1 MQLSDRHV
9 GKNAALE
16 GAIDSE
22 VLLRRVTIGI
32 GASNPEKDRA
42 MENQDER
49 QEQQQDTPGPA
60 PPGAARFAEGV
71 AIFVHAGANLFPRG
85 KEQPGAFVA
94 PINVR

>member
-1 MQLSDRHV
+1 MQVPDRHV

-22 VLLRRVTIGI
+22 VRFRRVAIGI
-32 GASNPEKDRA
+32 RASDPEKDRA
-42 MENQDER
+42 MENHDER
-49 QEQQQDTPGPA
+49 QEQQQDTPGPP

-85 KEQPGAFVA
+85 
-94 PINVR
+94 